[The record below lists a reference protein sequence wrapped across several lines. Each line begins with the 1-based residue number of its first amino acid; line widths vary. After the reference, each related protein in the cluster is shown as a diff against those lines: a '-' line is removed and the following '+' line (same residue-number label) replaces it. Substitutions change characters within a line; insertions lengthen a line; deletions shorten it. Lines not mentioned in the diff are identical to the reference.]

1 MRRRARGRRQLAAR
15 VLSDDERYQG
25 KLWIDERRRDLF
37 FHVPKPQLLKHK
49 NGGEI

>member
-1 MRRRARGRRQLAAR
+1 MAA
-15 VLSDDERYQG
+15 LPEDERYQG